1 MTQSDYA
8 LRAIRNEHNWGRR
21 PTRRYAMKK
30 GNGVFQLYLLCRF
43 LEAGGWIIQQGG
55 VVK

>member
-21 PTRRYAMKK
+21 PTRRYAMKH
-30 GNGVFQLYLLCRF
+30 GNAVFQLYLLCRF
-43 LEAGGWIIQQGG
+43 LEAGGL
-55 VVK
+55 V